1 MTPSEFNQEF
11 SCIRFKKCSV
21 LPFSITLRV
30 HGIVTSPNS
39 TVGETEQTCFL
50 VVGGSGSAVASVLR
64 VEPLLSFPARPSGL
78 ESLGVASLELLPIN
92 LGWAAPEDKSIVG
105 AKLQSREITR
115 ANVSPMEPVIADNGL
130 FGGCGFLPNET
141 HKCATDLRAAGEQ

>member
-30 HGIVTSPNS
+30 HGIVTPPNS
-39 TVGETEQTCFL
+39 KRNKHVFL
-50 VVGGSGSAVASVLR
+50 LLEDPAAQLHLIA
-64 VEPLLSFPARPSGL
+64 EPLLSIPARPSGL

-105 AKLQSREITR
+105 ARLQSREITR
-115 ANVSPMEPVIADNGL
+115 ANVSPMEPVIADNDL
-130 FGGCGFLPNET
+130 FGGCGSFLM
-141 HKCATDLRAAGEQ
+141 KCRNVR